1 MILSVL
7 LVGAMG
13 LALAHAP
20 PSWQRPGPT
29 ALLFAVA
36 GGVFIGGIA
45 VVNRIKSR
53 RLVFPVAFAVIALAI
68 VGMTARTLSAVRQKS
83 GRSAI
88 SARPRPPNPSAL
100 FENFPGGQVG
110 QEMVREMRRKE
121 YEAKRP
127 FRVYLAFRLQALG
140 ITNEPWPL
148 VYWIGELLLGGLLG
162 AFVAVRWQKW
172 QWESQPP
179 PAKFFPIR
187 SSQFSGGFPRAC
199 FAQFCHDE
207 GMATKFHKSNGGG
220 PRR

>member
-1 MILSVL
+1 MTVKPSDQTPQASPPRPTIWQWVILSVL

-45 VVNRIKSR
+45 VVNQIKSR
-53 RLVFPVAFAVIALAI
+53 RLVCSVAFAVIVLSIA
-68 VGMTARTLSAVRQKS
+68 GMTAERYRLYVKSLKERYLS
-83 GRSAI
+83 
-88 SARPRPPNPSAL
+88 PPKALNPSAL

-140 ITNEPWPL
+140 ITEEPWPL

-162 AFVAVRWQKW
+162 AFVAARWQKW
-172 QWESQPP
+172 QWESQTPS
-179 PAKFFPIR
+179 AD
-187 SSQFSGGFPRAC
+187 SSQ
-199 FAQFCHDE
+199 
-207 GMATKFHKSNGGG
+207 
-220 PRR
+220 